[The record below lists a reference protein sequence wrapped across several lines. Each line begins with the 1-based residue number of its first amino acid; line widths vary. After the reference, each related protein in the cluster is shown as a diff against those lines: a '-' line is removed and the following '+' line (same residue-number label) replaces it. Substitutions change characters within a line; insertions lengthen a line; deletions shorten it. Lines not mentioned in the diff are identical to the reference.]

1 MTAEDKPTVTVLTT
15 VYNGLPYL
23 QDAIESTL
31 NQSFKEFTYLIIN
44 DASSDREVEPFIKK
58 YQDHRIRLIT
68 NEENLGVSETF
79 NKALSIIDTT
89 YVIRL
94 DQDDI
99 SLPNR
104 VEEQIAY
111 LEDNPDISIVC
122 SWEHTI
128 DSEGN
133 RIRDWKKTLSNYGDF
148 VTPILLGLC
157 PIWHPSV
164 AFRTKDMVD
173 AGGFDANYVR
183 AEDFEVTS
191 RLALKRYN
199 ASILKNFHVLQREHN
214 DRQSIQ
220 FDEIQFETTKRIQIE
235 ALEMFLDKE
244 KSELLSKFL
253 RLETQFEDINK
264 QYLKTIQSLINQ
276 LLNNMKSKLSLEPNE
291 LRSVKKNIFFRTGFG
306 VYLSPIYTF
315 LPDKITAG
323 VFLIFSPMFNEKL
336 KNKISNIINSF
347 RKLKYK
353 YNK

>member
-1 MTAEDKPTVTVLTT
+1 
-15 VYNGLPYL
+15 
-23 QDAIESTL
+23 
-31 NQSFKEFTYLIIN
+31 
-44 DASSDREVEPFIKK
+44 
-58 YQDHRIRLIT
+58 
-68 NEENLGVSETF
+68 
-79 NKALSIIDTT
+79 
-89 YVIRL
+89 
-94 DQDDI
+94 
-99 SLPNR
+99 
-104 VEEQIAY
+104 
-111 LEDNPDISIVC
+111 
-122 SWEHTI
+122 
-128 DSEGN
+128 
-133 RIRDWKKTLSNYGDF
+133 
-148 VTPILLGLC
+148 
-157 PIWHPSV
+157 
-164 AFRTKDMVD
+164 MVD

-183 AEDFEVTS
+183 AEDFEVSS